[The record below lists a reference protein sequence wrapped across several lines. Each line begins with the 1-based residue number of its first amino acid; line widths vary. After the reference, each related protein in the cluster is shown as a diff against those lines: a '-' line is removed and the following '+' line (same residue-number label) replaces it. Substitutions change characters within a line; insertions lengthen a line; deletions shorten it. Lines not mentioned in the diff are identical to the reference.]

1 MSTFSALSI
10 RGGGL
15 AKYYEGGDITVPDT
29 SSTYNT
35 LIINKTDTNYK
46 NKTITLDNGGYLII
60 DTALKNGEIPK
71 IKILGGTIIFN
82 KDNNLFSFIIDDKN
96 DLTLNFNCVVI
107 INENVKIYLDKKYN
121 GLKIKKLFNYGILLL
136 YSDSS
141 FGSESGTNIYNY
153 NQIRV
158 YEHCIITSSVTN
170 SGKIYIYNE
179 VNISNGRISNDENG
193 LLNIETNGILTF
205 KNSLLSSFNFM
216 IQNLGGLVNIKENGK
231 IMVEQTNKNIEYFI
245 INNHV
250 LKVDGEIIN
259 KTGKENYILNDVN
272 SIIYLEN
279 NAKISKNIKIINE
292 DNVISFCSLENG
304 QIIEQNNGKSLNI
317 QALYYSKNNEK
328 KYFDSNEIDNLVDYI
343 YELNSS
349 DIEPD
354 VLNTIIFLLL
364 IGVYHNAKDDISEIL
379 KLLKLYGFLKL
390 SGYPQTKK
398 QFI

>member
-82 KDNNLFSFIIDDKN
+82 KDNDLFSYFIDDKN
-96 DLTLNFNCVVI
+96 DLTLNFNCDVI
-107 INENVKIYLDKKYN
+107 INENVKIYLSKKYN
-121 GLKIKKLFNYGILLL
+121 GFKIKKLFNHGILLL

-141 FGSESGTNIYNY
+141 FGLESGTNIYNY

-158 YEHCIITSSVTN
+158 YEYCKITGSITN

-193 LLNIETNGILTF
+193 LLNIETNGILMF
-205 KNSLLSSFNFM
+205 KNSLLSSFDFM

-231 IMVEQTNKNIEYFI
+231 IIVEQTNKNIEYFI

-250 LKVDGEIIN
+250 LKVDGEILN

-328 KYFDSNEIDNLVDYI
+328 KYFDSNEIDNLVNYI